1 MARARSGPPPP
12 LQPGVIRYAYQHPFI
27 GPLVPPAS
35 VAELAAASRPRVPA
49 EVLAIP
55 SDTRTLVGRSLD
67 LVFRGDSGLRL
78 PSFYIGFIVLATV
91 APFVAI
97 LALQAVSGYPLFDP
111 EAPPTP
117 VDGWIALAALPAVI
131 GYMVASV
138 EARTLA
144 TAVVGGRMEGR
155 PLRLPESV
163 SIARKRFWRMFLAQA
178 VVTILTLIV
187 ATIVTLVVD
196 FGLLDVG
203 PVELIDVGISL
214 LVGLVVALPFVY
226 VPAGLVLGEVGL
238 VEAISRSFRLVRL
251 RGALAIVL
259 ALFASAPQILIGIGI
274 GTGLD
279 LLVRVAGGPDGL
291 ASFPLALVIPVTAV
305 LSFALGT
312 LVFVA
317 ESFAASPAVHAFASL
332 THYTHGL
339 EVGRAA
345 PVDVRRLWAPWFT
358 PGLAL
363 VALIAILAL
372 VGGVL
377 ALD

>member
-1 MARARSGPPPP
+1 MARYTYR
-12 LQPGVIRYAYQHPFI
+12 RPFI
-27 GPLVPPAS
+27 GPLVPPPSPGA
-35 VAELAAASRPRVPA
+35 LAAASRPRVPEA
-49 EVLAIP
+49 VLAIP
-55 SDTRTLVGRSLD
+55 QETRALVGRSLD
-67 LVFRGDSGLRL
+67 LLFRGDSGLRL
-78 PSFYIGFIVLATV
+78 PSFYVGVIVLVSV

-97 LALQAVSGYPLFDP
+97 LGLQAASGYPLFDP
-111 EAPPTP
+111 SAPPTP
-117 VDGWIALAALPAVI
+117 VDGWIALASLPAVI
-131 GYMVASV
+131 GYAVASV

-155 PLRLPESV
+155 PLALPQSIA
-163 SIARKRFWRMFLAQA
+163 IARKRFWRMFLAQA
-178 VVTILTLIV
+178 VVTILTLIF

-238 VEAISRSFRLVRL
+238 GEAISRSFRLVRL
-251 RGALAIVL
+251 RGTLAVVL

-279 LLVRVAGGPDGL
+279 LLVRVAGGPDAL
-291 ASFPLALVIPVTAV
+291 ATFPLALVIPVTAV

-312 LVFVA
+312 LVFLA
-317 ESFAASPAVHAFASL
+317 ESVAASPAVHAFASL
-332 THYTHGL
+332 THYTRGL

-345 PVDVRRLWAPWFT
+345 PVDVRRLWAPWLT

-363 VALIAILAL
+363 VALVAILAL

-377 ALD
+377 ALE

>member
-1 MARARSGPPPP
+1 
-12 LQPGVIRYAYQHPFI
+12 VTRYAYQHPFI
-27 GPLVPPAS
+27 GPLVPPPS
-35 VAELAAASRPRVPA
+35 VAKLTAASRPRVPA

-55 SDTRTLVGRSLD
+55 TDTRTLVGRSLD

-97 LALQAVSGYPLFDP
+97 LGLQAASGYPLFDP

-238 VEAISRSFRLVRL
+238 GEAISRSFRLVRL

>member
-1 MARARSGPPPP
+1 M
-12 LQPGVIRYAYQHPFI
+12 
-27 GPLVPPAS
+27 
-35 VAELAAASRPRVPA
+35 PA

-55 SDTRTLVGRSLD
+55 SDTRSLVGRSLD
-67 LVFRGDSGLRL
+67 LVFRGDAGLRL

-91 APFVAI
+91 APFVA
-97 LALQAVSGYPLFDP
+97 LLGLQAASGHPLFDP
-111 EAPPTP
+111 ESPPTP
-117 VDGWIALAALPAVI
+117 VDGWIALAAIPAI
-131 GYMVASV
+131 LGYAVASV

-155 PLRLPESV
+155 ALGLPASIA
-163 SIARKRFWRMFLAQA
+163 IARKRFWRMFLAQA

-187 ATIVTLVVD
+187 ATIVTLIVD

-214 LVGLVVALPFVY
+214 LVGLVVALPFAY

-238 VEAISRSFRLVRL
+238 VEAISRSIRLVRL
-251 RGALAIVL
+251 RGALAVVL
-259 ALFASAPQILIGIGI
+259 ALFGSAPQILIGLGL
-274 GTGLD
+274 GTSLD

-291 ASFPLALVIPVTAV
+291 ETFPLALVIPVAAV
-305 LSFALGT
+305 LSFAVGT
-312 LVFVA
+312 LVFIA
-317 ESFAASPAVHAFASL
+317 EAFAASPAVHAFASL

-345 PVDVRRLWAPWFT
+345 PVDVRRVWAPWFT

-363 VALIAILAL
+363 IALVAVLAL

-377 ALD
+377 ALESA